1 MTDKEKIKIYEE
13 LLHRIQ
19 IYAEVTMDNEKL
31 SKLLRNICNWS
42 YSHRVGNGCLTQEEQ
57 NELIKESFE
66 KLLRVD

>member
-13 LLHRIQ
+13 LLHSIQ

-31 SKLLRNICNWS
+31 SGLLRNICNWS
-42 YSHRVGNGCLTQEEQ
+42 YSHRVGNGYLTQEEQ
-57 NELIKESFE
+57 DELIKESFE

>member
-1 MTDKEKIKIYEE
+1 MKEFIENYINFPIYM
-13 LLHRIQ
+13 LKT
-19 IYAEVTMDNEKL
+19 YFTMDNEKL
-31 SKLLRNICNWS
+31 SGLLRNICNWS